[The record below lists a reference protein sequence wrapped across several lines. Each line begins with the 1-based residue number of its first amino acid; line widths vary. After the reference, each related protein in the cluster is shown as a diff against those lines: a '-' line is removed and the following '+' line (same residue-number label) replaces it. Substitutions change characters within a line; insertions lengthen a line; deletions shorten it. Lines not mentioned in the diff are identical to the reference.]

1 MCVFLLYWCVCTP
14 SSRSFPPATS
24 PASAIEHEFRAGS
37 MIQMK
42 CTLVRNLPLNS
53 SILVEKSSRL
63 KVFGLHEPRSIL
75 HLHLCRF
82 QTLSWNF
89 YGKSNATNPHTWILL
104 PVDFGTF
111 FSILEVWYSNA
122 LLSLLLFHIHHGVEV
137 DILED
142 GCFKGMFSALP
153 ASRNCIPDSVLSKDL
168 SVCVI
173 GLRSRMYWHRI
184 AAAAAAAAAAF
195 WGGRGF
201 SRSVEATVSRCTPE
215 GLTFVSTFF
224 RILCTLLVIFHGRL
238 WRLQTHII
246 EVLFQWWTV
255 IHQNSCVTLW
265 ST

>member
-14 SSRSFPPATS
+14 SSRSFPPATI
-24 PASAIEHEFRAGS
+24 PASAIEYEFRAGS

-82 QTLSWNF
+82 QTLFWNF

-122 LLSLLLFHIHHGVEV
+122 LLSLLLFDIHHGVEV

-142 GCFKGMFSALP
+142 GSFKGMFSALP

-195 WGGRGF
+195 WGRGEGGGFPAAWRQRFPDARQKAWPSFQRFFESCAPYSWYSTVGLEDCKHTLSKF
-201 SRSVEATVSRCTPE
+201 SSNDEP
-215 GLTFVSTFF
+215 
-224 RILCTLLVIFHGRL
+224 
-238 WRLQTHII
+238 
-246 EVLFQWWTV
+246 
-255 IHQNSCVTLW
+255 
-265 ST
+265 